1 MNSIG
6 TNLQNKPSPFRFDL
20 APQGEADVTWDQVSV
35 VDGNKHENDGWGA
48 DGFSFGDVVDVLNP
62 LQHIPVVSSIYRAV
76 TSDEIAAAPR
86 AIGGALFGGPVGL
99 IVAISN
105 QVVEAENGLDIP
117 GTVLAMLSSGDG
129 VSPKAVVP
137 GQVDRAASAV
147 SQSLA
152 WAKPAQKFAANAQ
165 LPQTSAAL
173 LQPPNLASGLFAGE
187 DRQVSPTVT
196 RLHAPSIQAF
206 GATQTLQ
213 SAPVGAL
220 DRLIARSQASAATN
234 VDTNTSLANVGQP
247 TGGPSVPTDPQKIR
261 QWILRALGKYE
272 TMPKGQTYLEGRH
285 P

>member
-6 TNLQNKPSPFRFDL
+6 TNLQNNPSPFRFDL
-20 APQGEADVTWDQVSV
+20 APQGEADVTSDQISV
-35 VDGNKHENDGWGA
+35 ADGNKHDNDGWGA

-99 IVAISN
+99 IVAISD

-117 GTVLAMLSSGDG
+117 GTVLAMLNGRDAVG
-129 VSPKAVVP
+129 PKTAAP
-137 GQVDRAASAV
+137 GKGDRAASAV

-152 WAKPAQKFAANAQ
+152 FAKPAQKFAANTQ
-165 LPQTSAAL
+165 LPQTSAGL
-173 LQPPNLASGLFAGE
+173 LQPPV
-187 DRQVSPTVT
+187 QT
-196 RLHAPSIQAF
+196 F

-220 DRLIARSQASAATN
+220 DRLIAKSQASAATN

-247 TGGPSVPTDPQKIR
+247 TGGPSVPTDPQKVR